1 MSAICFL
8 ITVVLTLPA
17 NISEE
22 DKPSIQG
29 GGLSDV
35 FIYEQLHFHWGTTDD
50 EGSEHTIN
58 SESYSNEMIWQEF
71 HFET

>member
-8 ITVVLTLPA
+8 ITVVLSLPA

-22 DKPSIQG
+22 SKPSIR
-29 GGLSDV
+29 GLSDV
-35 FIYEQLHFHWGTTDD
+35 YIYVQLHFHWGPTDD

-71 HFET
+71 HFESWN